1 MILSEN
7 PFHEIL
13 NKVIQLLNRRR
24 GKKLILLRQ
33 YNKMLPNHD
42 KYELAHLY
50 FNPKTHKNDIPV
62 RPIENTIRVSTTK
75 ISNYLSEI
83 IGPIFDSKC
92 QMTTIIDGSSLIK
105 KFHQYVRRNRLKPST
120 LFCTFDISNLC
131 TMLLQDEALDI
142 LVEFLRVHGYVK
154 QILGG
159 AMGSSF
165 TLTLANIFM
174 WKWQKELVRRQDKTG
189 DFLNGKYIDA
199 IFMTW
204 NKSEKELKK
213 ALDEANTWHPNIKLE
228 YKISKS
234 LPFLDVLLT
243 NNNGNLSTM
252 VYHKPAAEPYAVPF
266 IFDHPKHTFVNVIQ
280 TSLTRAVRYLSTF
293 ETFNNERCYIKL
305 TLLLNG

>member
-1 MILSEN
+1 
-7 PFHEIL
+7 
-13 NKVIQLLNRRR
+13 
-24 GKKLILLRQ
+24 
-33 YNKMLPNHD
+33 
-42 KYELAHLY
+42 
-50 FNPKTHKNDIPV
+50 
-62 RPIENTIRVSTTK
+62 
-75 ISNYLSEI
+75 
-83 IGPIFDSKC
+83 
-92 QMTTIIDGSSLIK
+92 
-105 KFHQYVRRNRLKPST
+105 
-120 LFCTFDISNLC
+120 
-131 TMLLQDEALDI
+131 MLLQDEALDI
-142 LVEFLRVHGYVK
+142 LVEFLRVHGYVKVKGIDLGTIRELAAIVFKENYFVYDKKMYK

-305 TLLLNG
+305 TLLLNGYSSSFIDKEFQIFFTDYLSTNSFMPFITHEKNFS